1 MDEPEELKVLT
12 TTSGWRFEISQGKK
26 GKWRW
31 QLYNPSKSHICGSS
45 VRGFDN
51 LKQAEND
58 IYAMC
63 DALDKK
69 LLHSLFK

>member
-1 MDEPEELKVLT
+1 MGELQYFE
-12 TTSGWRFEISQGKK
+12 TTSGWTFKVAKGKR

-31 QLYNPSKSHICGSS
+31 QLYNPNKKHICGSS

-63 DALDKK
+63 DGLDKK
-69 LLHSLFK
+69 MLHSLFK